1 MDVLGHLIKHHVHD
15 SYERESKV
23 EIKYKG
29 QEKNLRQEEEL
40 MWGITLPVNPEP
52 TYDPKGDSESHAEL
66 WILD

>member
-1 MDVLGHLIKHHVHD
+1 MDFFGHLISYHVHD
-15 SYERESKV
+15 SYERESKD
-23 EIKYKG
+23 KG

-52 TYDPKGDSESHAEL
+52 AYDPKGDSESHAEL

>member
-29 QEKNLRQEEEL
+29 QEKNLR
-40 MWGITLPVNPEP
+40 
-52 TYDPKGDSESHAEL
+52 
-66 WILD
+66 